1 MRERHTRGDGAEKG
15 ELLSLASHSLVL
27 AWLASLVL
35 VRLAALTQ
43 IGELAHRLHY
53 K

>member
-1 MRERHTRGDGAEKG
+1 MGGGEKE

-27 AWLASLVL
+27 TWLASLVL
-35 VRLAALTQ
+35 ARLSLLAQ
-43 IGELAHRLHY
+43 IGELAHKLHY